1 MTAYSGFVVPER
13 DVRRRL
19 PTKLEWLSDG
29 IVIASQLG
37 TTETTAIVHPRA
49 FTTAMMSAAQ
59 RHGAKLVLGRV
70 TGIVRRAEGASVR
83 GVEIDGGIIESDAV
97 VVAMGPW
104 SLMAA
109 GWMDLPAVFGWRSP
123 SLVYDTGMDVPAQ
136 ALFLD
141 YQEES
146 GAVAKMT
153 KNQLIDAI
161 AEGTQVSKGDVKA
174 VIEQMATVG
183 YKELNES
190 GEFVIPGF
198 VKMSVVNKP
207 ATEARSGVNPFTKEP
222 MEFAAKPASK
232 SVKASPLKVA
242 KDAV

>member
-1 MTAYSGFVVPER
+1 VQLFAGLRLAFSASMGFKPDNFITAGMNEKRAAWFLPRSGPSYFSVARALHIRSVSPH
-13 DVRRRL
+13 
-19 PTKLEWLSDG
+19 
-29 IVIASQLG
+29 
-37 TTETTAIVHPRA
+37 TEV
-49 FTTAMMSAAQ
+49 FTM
-59 RHGAKLVLGRV
+59 
-70 TGIVRRAEGASVR
+70 
-83 GVEIDGGIIESDAV
+83 
-97 VVAMGPW
+97 
-104 SLMAA
+104 
-109 GWMDLPAVFGWRSP
+109 
-123 SLVYDTGMDVPAQ
+123 
-136 ALFLD
+136 
-141 YQEES
+141 
-146 GAVAKMT
+146 AKMT

-174 VIEQMATVG
+174 VIEQMAVVG

-198 VKMSVVNKP
+198 AKMSVVNKP

>member
-1 MTAYSGFVVPER
+1 M
-13 DVRRRL
+13 
-19 PTKLEWLSDG
+19 
-29 IVIASQLG
+29 
-37 TTETTAIVHPRA
+37 
-49 FTTAMMSAAQ
+49 
-59 RHGAKLVLGRV
+59 
-70 TGIVRRAEGASVR
+70 
-83 GVEIDGGIIESDAV
+83 
-97 VVAMGPW
+97 
-104 SLMAA
+104 
-109 GWMDLPAVFGWRSP
+109 
-123 SLVYDTGMDVPAQ
+123 
-136 ALFLD
+136 
-141 YQEES
+141 
-146 GAVAKMT
+146 AKMT

-161 AEGTQVSKGDVKA
+161 AEGTQISKGDVKA
-174 VIEQMATVG
+174 VIEHMATVG